1 MSKETKS
8 AVMAELEAMTN
19 SENLKD
25 DTVLKAQL
33 NLVLASKLIEA
44 AGYEISQVSASE
56 YTLPLVHLA
65 AEVEAIA
72 KKLTHP

>member
-44 AGYEISQVSASE
+44 AGYEIS
-56 YTLPLVHLA
+56 
-65 AEVEAIA
+65 
-72 KKLTHP
+72 